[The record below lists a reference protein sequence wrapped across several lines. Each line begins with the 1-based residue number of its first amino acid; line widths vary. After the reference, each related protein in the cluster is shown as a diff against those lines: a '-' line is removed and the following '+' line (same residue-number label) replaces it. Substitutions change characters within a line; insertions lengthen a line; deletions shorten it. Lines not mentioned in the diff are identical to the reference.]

1 MCWPAT
7 RRLRCSTWPEP
18 PLFEFVDEIPS
29 TNAALVA
36 RAGGGDCLLEGH
48 WLIADRQSAGR
59 GRAGRAWSDGFGN
72 FMGSTAVQLAP
83 HEAAPQT
90 LALVAGLALWDAVA
104 ACAPGLPDLYLKWPN
119 DLLVR
124 QAKLAGILLERVGNT
139 VVVGIGVN
147 LAEAPPV
154 SGRETVSLAALGH
167 GTDRDAFA
175 AQLATH
181 WAARLE
187 AWHAGQWPALRRA
200 WEERAVPRGTL
211 VSVNDKDHGPI
222 MGGFAGID
230 ADGVAQLRLAD
241 GRLLAI
247 HAGDVDLVGEP
258 GSSAARGE
266 A

>member
-1 MCWPAT
+1 LLET
-7 RRLRCSTWPEP
+7 
-18 PLFEFVDEIPS
+18 VKEIPS

-48 WLIADRQSAGR
+48 WLVADRQSAGR
-59 GRAGRAWSDGFGN
+59 GRAGRTWSDGFGN

-83 HEAAPQT
+83 HETAPQT

-104 ACAPGLPDLYLKWPN
+104 ACAPGLQELYLKWPN
-119 DLLVR
+119 DLLVK
-124 QAKLAGILLERVGNT
+124 QAKLAGVLLERVGDT

-147 LAEAPPV
+147 LALAPDV
-154 SGRETVSLAALGH
+154 ADRQTVSLAGLGH
-167 GTDRDAFA
+167 PIGRDDFA
-175 AQLATH
+175 CELAARWAVRLAT
-181 WAARLE
+181 
-187 AWHAGQWPALRRA
+187 WHAGQWPALRAA

-211 VSVNDKDHGPI
+211 VSVNDKDHGLLV
-222 MGGFAGID
+222 GGFAGID

-258 GSSAARGE
+258 ALPGSQGE
-266 A
+266 P